1 MSATVQAQAWARPPA
16 PPERDPGVTIQSSDA
31 CRVQRGANSC
41 SSISEASRAS
51 FPTSTHAHCTCASHD
66 GAPRHHV
73 VRLRRSR
80 HHLHGALPR
89 CRGAAAHRRAAAHAH
104 PPTRL
109 VTSRGTGVLFQLG
122 GTCRRGGR
130 CLLVVPVRVI
140 QTRFGFLI
148 AWRLPCFLASSRHWY
163 NVRRGVARWQTF
175 TRRAGVASCNTIG
188 EQHFLLGRRFVLRSR
203 HVSFEST
210 FTHALATG
218 ECWRDDAWAC
228 RLRQLSIV
236 ERGFPIYPSM
246 QNLLQRRYNGQ
257 VARRR

>member
-1 MSATVQAQAWARPPA
+1 M
-16 PPERDPGVTIQSSDA
+16 
-31 CRVQRGANSC
+31 
-41 SSISEASRAS
+41 
-51 FPTSTHAHCTCASHD
+51 
-66 GAPRHHV
+66 
-73 VRLRRSR
+73 
-80 HHLHGALPR
+80 
-89 CRGAAAHRRAAAHAH
+89 
-104 PPTRL
+104 
-109 VTSRGTGVLFQLG
+109 FQLG

-203 HVSFEST
+203 RVSFEST

-257 VARRR
+257 VARRRQSRQSPNLNPRALRVGVTCCARCATHTIASVSQPQPTCAEGWCFLLCPPALGRCVVSACSHPCCVS

>member
-1 MSATVQAQAWARPPA
+1 MPGAPHTQSRQSPNLNPRALRVGVFCCARPHL
-16 PPERDPGVTIQSSDA
+16 DGVL
-31 CRVQRGANSC
+31 CPRV
-41 SSISEASRAS
+41 
-51 FPTSTHAHCTCASHD
+51 PTL
-66 GAPRHHV
+66 V
-73 VRLRRSR
+73 VCLR
-80 HHLHGALPR
+80 
-89 CRGAAAHRRAAAHAH
+89 
-104 PPTRL
+104 
-109 VTSRGTGVLFQLG
+109 GVLFQLG

-203 HVSFEST
+203 RVSFEST

-236 ERGFPIYPSM
+236 ERGVPIYPSM

>member
-1 MSATVQAQAWARPPA
+1 MSPAVPGAPHTQSRQSPNLNPRALRVGVFCCARPHL
-16 PPERDPGVTIQSSDA
+16 DGVL
-31 CRVQRGANSC
+31 CPRV
-41 SSISEASRAS
+41 
-51 FPTSTHAHCTCASHD
+51 PTL
-66 GAPRHHV
+66 V
-73 VRLRRSR
+73 VCLR
-80 HHLHGALPR
+80 
-89 CRGAAAHRRAAAHAH
+89 
-104 PPTRL
+104 
-109 VTSRGTGVLFQLG
+109 GVLFQLG

-203 HVSFEST
+203 RVSFEST